1 MGSSIIEIVLYALG
15 GCVLGAVSGWLV
27 RAKTSN
33 RRLIAANNL
42 AQAKIHEITD
52 QRDRFANEGLKAR
65 ETIQTLQ
72 KTVAQRNTEL
82 GKRASEITKRD
93 TDFASVLEKSKLL
106 AKNVLTLRTER
117 ENTKIQINTIL
128 KAQEPLKEQTAA
140 LQTEFEKV
148 REFYKRELLK
158 SFEKRKLLEKE
169 AELLEKDMMESH
181 SGQDKI
187 AKRIKSAPAKRV
199 LNNDV
204 VAEANARL
212 GQLKVLERNVNK
224 LEAESADLNS
234 DILRLKQELEARDR
248 DLVELEELRINNKQ
262 LVRCVE
268 GLEGSRKAH
277 ESDAERYR
285 AKADQSEKVSDTLR
299 FRLDDLQKNF
309 ADIEKQQGKALT
321 SARKASV
328 VPLLRNKG

>member
-169 AELLEKDMMESH
+169 AELLEKDMMESQ

>member
-1 MGSSIIEIVLYALG
+1 MGSSIIEIVLYTLG

-27 RAKTSN
+27 QAKTSN
-33 RRLIAANNL
+33 RRLIASNNL

-52 QRDRFANEGLKAR
+52 QRNRFANEGLKAR

-72 KTVAQRNTEL
+72 ATVAQRNTEL

-93 TDFASVLEKSKLL
+93 TEFASVLEKSKLL
-106 AKNVLTLRTER
+106 AKNVLTLRAER
-117 ENTKIQINTIL
+117 ENTKIQINTVL
-128 KAQEPLKEQTAA
+128 KGQESMKEQTAA
-140 LQTEFEKV
+140 LQTEFEKA
-148 REFYKRELLK
+148 RGFYKRELLK

-199 LNNDV
+199 LNDDV

>member
-1 MGSSIIEIVLYALG
+1 MGSSIVEIVLYALG
-15 GCVLGAVSGWLV
+15 GCILGAVCGWLAQA
-27 RAKTSN
+27 RTSN
-33 RRLIAANNL
+33 RHRIAANNV
-42 AQAKIHEITD
+42 AQTKIDEITD
-52 QRDRFANEGLKAR
+52 QRNRFANEGLKAR

-72 KTVAQRNTEL
+72 ATVAQRNTEL
-82 GKRASEITKRD
+82 GKRASEITKRN
-93 TDFASVLEKSKLL
+93 TEFASVLEKSKLL

-128 KAQEPLKEQTAA
+128 KALESLKGQTAA
-140 LQTEFEKV
+140 LQTEFEKA

-169 AELLEKDMMESH
+169 AELLEKDMMESQSEQH
-181 SGQDKI
+181 AIS
-187 AKRIKSAPAKRV
+187 KRVKSAPVAHGFTD
-199 LNNDV
+199 DV

-212 GQLKVLERNVNK
+212 GQLEVLERNVNK
-224 LEAESADLNS
+224 LEAENVDLNS
-234 DILRLKQELEARDR
+234 DILRLKQEVEARDR
-248 DLVELEELRINNKQ
+248 DLVDLEELRINNKQ

-285 AKADQSEKVSDTLR
+285 EKADQSEKVSDTLR

-309 ADIEKQQGKALT
+309 AEIEEQQGKALT
-321 SARKASV
+321 SARRASV